1 MSTKDDS
8 TQFQFLITCI
18 KNSNAGKV
26 DFAAVAEQLDI
37 VSKGAAAKRY
47 ERLMKA
53 HGIGPNG
60 IAGSSA
66 SPKKTAVKK
75 EKGAGKPP
83 AKKRKLEEVDE
94 NAGDEDEPVKDEDI
108 KGEVKSEVKCE
119 VKFED
124 AMNVKSEYGNG
135 GGVAMTELSAPNST
149 LSSTIQGN
157 DGSDDDDVLVVSATE
172 RSSSGNVP
180 AYGSD
185 HHHHHHMSMSTHQ
198 HIPSIH
204 SFDYAANLGYPI
216 QTTPTQTMMP
226 TTMVSRSS
234 SGNPLPY
241 GFAPSPYAHSHDGHH
256 FFWQG
261 PHMMSTHPDA
271 GQHQEDSTERGL

>member
-26 DFAAVAEQLDI
+26 DFGAVAEQLGI

-60 IAGSSA
+60 IAGTA
-66 SPKKTAVKK
+66 SPKKAAIKK
-75 EKGAGKPP
+75 EKGAGKSP

-94 NAGDEDEPVKDEDI
+94 NAGDDDEPIKDENI

-124 AMNVKSEYGNG
+124 AMNVKLEHGSG
-135 GGVAMTELSAPNST
+135 GMAITDTGAPNST
-149 LSSTIQGN
+149 LSSSHGN
-157 DGSDDDDVLVVSATE
+157 DEDDDDDVLVVSATE

-180 AYGSD
+180 AYGSSD
-185 HHHHHHMSMSTHQ
+185 HHHHHHHMSMSTQ

-204 SFDYAANLGYPI
+204 SPFDYATNMGFPL
-216 QTTPTQTMMP
+216 QTTPTSTMMTTTTMMP
-226 TTMVSRSS
+226 RSS

-261 PHMMSTHPDA
+261 PGMMPTHPD
-271 GQHQEDSTERGL
+271 GGHKEDPTDRSS